1 MAFDVVVY
9 IYVYIWWR
17 HPTIASSSS
26 HRSSSSPRSTTRR
39 APTATM
45 DGTTDVVECGDVRFD
60 AASGDV
66 DDACCAVFAV
76 DATSVGEARVVAFA
90 HRSRRA
96 PRCVRVVRF
105 HGDRTTTRR
114 TTCVTVMCDA
124 DVTCVGVG
132 GDWMVVVGDARGYAY
147 ARDVRAD
154 DFDDWDLDGDDD
166 RRAMAMASTT
176 SSSVT
181 HKMRFASCGGVHFV
195 DDKYVVTDAHVSEW
209 DVARGVATRRWTLP
223 RLAPLAAATIVHD
236 SIIIAVGGA
245 AVASASI
252 DADANRA
259 SRARAAG
266 RLVAKAASTA
276 FGVILSAFNQNAK
289 LPADAVVYEG
299 EDMDDVPT
307 AERPRWNC
315 AFVDAPRRYSRFVS
329 RGARFAT
336 TDSLHRCVS
345 FQSLGDKIRVKKII
359 KGARD
364 ATIAYGRDMSDTEHQ
379 HSHPILYVYKPAVRA
394 LEAHRARGVAA
405 PAARDVPDD
414 PIAGVP
420 IRICPTRATDPFMLY
435 ISSSSDSKSDAV
447 ATYTLRPI
455 AFSSFVAR
463 SP

>member
-1 MAFDVVVY
+1 
-9 IYVYIWWR
+9 
-17 HPTIASSSS
+17 
-26 HRSSSSPRSTTRR
+26 
-39 APTATM
+39 M
-45 DGTTDVVECGDVRFD
+45 DGAVDDVECDGDVRFD
-60 AASGDV
+60 VASGDV
-66 DDACCAVFAV
+66 DDACCAVLTVNDGAG
-76 DATSVGEARVVAFA
+76 SPRVVAFA

-105 HGDRTTTRR
+105 HGDRTRR
-114 TTCVTVMCDA
+114 TTVTVVCDA

-132 GDWMVVVGDARGYAY
+132 GDWTVVVGDANGYAY
-147 ARDVRAD
+147 ARDVRGAVD
-154 DFDDWDLDGDDD
+154 DLDGDLDDDDD
-166 RRAMAMASTT
+166 RRAMAMSST

-181 HKMRFASCGGVHFV
+181 HKMRFASCGGGVHFV

-209 DVARGVATRRWTLP
+209 DVERGVATRRWTLP
-223 RLAPLAAATIVHD
+223 RLAPLAAATIVRD

-299 EDMDDVPT
+299 EDMDDVPN

-345 FQSLGDKIRVKKII
+345 FQTLGNKIRVKKII

-420 IRICPTRATDPFMLY
+420 IRICPTRATDPFMLFM
-435 ISSSSDSKSDAV
+435 SSSSDSKNDAV

>member
-1 MAFDVVVY
+1 MDGAVDVV
-9 IYVYIWWR
+9 
-17 HPTIASSSS
+17 
-26 HRSSSSPRSTTRR
+26 
-39 APTATM
+39 
-45 DGTTDVVECGDVRFD
+45 GDVRFD
-60 AASGDV
+60 VASGDV

-76 DATSVGEARVVAFA
+76 DADDDATSVGGARVVAFA

-96 PRCVRVVRF
+96 PRCVRIVRF
-105 HGDRTTTRR
+105 HGDRTRR
-114 TTCVTVMCDA
+114 TTVTVVCDA

-132 GDWMVVVGDARGYAY
+132 GDWVVVVGDARGYAY

-154 DFDDWDLDGDDD
+154 DFDDLDGDDNHS
-166 RRAMAMASTT
+166 AMAM
-176 SSSVT
+176 SSISSAVT
-181 HKMRFASCGGVHFV
+181 HKMRFASSGGVHFV

-209 DVARGVATRRWTLP
+209 DVKRGVATRRWTLP
-223 RLAPLAAATIVHD
+223 RLAPLAAATIVRD

-299 EDMDDVPT
+299 EDMDDVPN

-364 ATIAYGRDMSDTEHQ
+364 ATIAYGRDMADTEHQ

-405 PAARDVPDD
+405 PVARDVPDD